1 MAELCSTFEKAK
13 ALAVLLVPCHLQSS
27 LSDCSRKIPR
37 RPQERGRKCGPGG
50 ERSGLT
56 CASPFHACFAVPAF
70 QTQPEGQG
78 MPVNTYQKRNR
89 IPYQYAYV
97 ENILITM
104 HTCGKRCSV
113 RAAQLGPL
121 TEHSLSSH
129 VRGGSRARVLACLLA
144 GALPSLA
151 GPASCGWLTRGAG
164 KGHETQTQHML
175 TCLHTSRRSGA
186 ALEVGRPR
194 RPRRL
199 LRPTPAGSGEASEGK
214 GVPTPVGLRARRG
227 SFCRPLQRGLRGW
240 NPGEGRR
247 GWRPLA
253 EGYLRPLPRTP
264 PPRDARPDLGLM

>member
-1 MAELCSTFEKAK
+1 
-13 ALAVLLVPCHLQSS
+13 
-27 LSDCSRKIPR
+27 
-37 RPQERGRKCGPGG
+37 
-50 ERSGLT
+50 
-56 CASPFHACFAVPAF
+56 
-70 QTQPEGQG
+70 

-97 ENILITM
+97 ENILIIV

-253 EGYLRPLPRTP
+253 EGYLRPLPSCLGR
-264 PPRDARPDLGLM
+264 PRRVMQGQILVLCNGNTATEKAFLGCETIAERNHFYIPMFEIPLPEKWPKSNPFPKN